1 MSDRNIVSGDEWL
14 EARLAHLVREKEF
27 TRLRDELTRERQQL
41 AWVRIDKE
49 YLFDSADGKRSLA
62 DLFVGRKQLLIY
74 HFMFGPDWEEG
85 CPSCSYW
92 ADNFNGID
100 IHLAHR
106 YTTLLAI
113 SNTSVEKIEAYKNR
127 MGWIFNWVSSLGSD
141 FDQNFHVT
149 FTQDEVDKSEMY
161 YNYQLTKFPG
171 SEGPG
176 ISVLFRDES
185 GDVFHTYSCYA
196 RGLDMLNG
204 AYHMLDLT
212 PLGRDEEGKGNMYW
226 LRRRDQYEDS
236 NLVTV

>member
-1 MSDRNIVSGDEWL
+1 MSDRNIVSGGEWL

-127 MGWIFNWVSSLGSD
+127 MGWIFN
-141 FDQNFHVT
+141 
-149 FTQDEVDKSEMY
+149 
-161 YNYQLTKFPG
+161 
-171 SEGPG
+171 
-176 ISVLFRDES
+176 
-185 GDVFHTYSCYA
+185 
-196 RGLDMLNG
+196 
-204 AYHMLDLT
+204 
-212 PLGRDEEGKGNMYW
+212 
-226 LRRRDQYEDS
+226 
-236 NLVTV
+236 

>member
-1 MSDRNIVSGDEWL
+1 MSDRNIVSRDEWL
-14 EARLAHLVREKEF
+14 EARLAHLAREKEF
-27 TRLRDELTRERQQL
+27 TRLRDELTRERQEL
-41 AWVRIDKE
+41 PWVKVDKE
-49 YLFDSADGKRSLA
+49 YHFDSANGKLQLA
-62 DLFVGRKQLLIY
+62 DLFGGKKQLLIY

-106 YTTLLAI
+106 DTTLLAI
-113 SNTSVEKIEAYKNR
+113 SNTSVEKIEGYKKR
-127 MGWIFNWVSSLGSD
+127 MGWTFNWVSSSGSD
-141 FDQNFHVT
+141 FNRDFHVT
-149 FTQDEVDKSEMY
+149 FTQDEVDKGEMY
-161 YNYQLTKFPG
+161 YNYHLTKFP
-171 SEGPG
+171 SPEGPG

-185 GDVFHTYSCYA
+185 GDIFHTYSCYA

-226 LRRRDQYEDS
+226 LRRRDQYED
-236 NLVTV
+236 